1 MLNFGERVKI
11 RRTQIGLTQ
20 QELAELVGYKHKSS
34 IQKIETS
41 QAKASVEQVD
51 TFSKALQ
58 TSRSFLVGLTDD
70 PDQKITEYRFED
82 GSFVREADPDN
93 IQNRKMARLM
103 HYNMSFRALVHE
115 AMDGCT
121 DEELDAAKLMLKGLK
136 TARKK
141 PE

>member
-1 MLNFGERVKI
+1 MMKFGERVKM
-11 RRTQIGLTQ
+11 RRIQMGLTQ
-20 QELAELVGYKHKSS
+20 QELAEMVGYRHKSS

-41 QAKASVEQVD
+41 QAKASVEQVAV
-51 TFSKALQ
+51 FSKALQ
-58 TSRSFLVGLTDD
+58 TSRSFLVGQTDD
-70 PDQKITEYRFED
+70 PDQIIREYTFPD

-93 IQNRKMARLM
+93 LQGGKLARLM
-103 HYNMSFRALVHE
+103 HQNMSFRALVHE

-136 TARKK
+136 NARKK